1 MTFTDHDIL
10 GEITGMVAHG
20 ILKAVL
26 LTFRIEVRPRGLEI
40 GWVAEGFGVDVDS
53 VLADGKIFE
62 IELDGELAFVLPEGG
77 GAGVLAGA
85 GLEGDDEFVVRFFG
99 EGWNGEEAKGDHGER
114 AAHKMNLQSTSL
126 VRIQKYL
133 FGLCEMAGFVC
144 KIRVMISARSF
155 PVSKLAVF
163 VCLFGVVSATAPSQA
178 LAQQGRRGA
187 PPPTPTANPSSGEAK
202 PAAPEPKPSATP
214 GMAMAEPP
222 LPADAHVEQSIQ
234 LDGKTLH
241 YTATVGTLAVRD
253 SKGALSGEVVFTS
266 YIMEGKDRPVTFAF
280 NGGPGAASVY
290 LNLGAIGPKKVA
302 FGAEGQSPS
311 DPATMTDNPGTWL
324 DFTDLVFIDPI
335 GTGFSRSLV
344 PMDDAKREFYGPDQ
358 DIAYLSK
365 CVYDWLVKNG
375 RLESRKYIVGESYG
389 GYRGPRLTA
398 YLQSEIGVAVNGLVL
413 VSPAL
418 APQSGSQDIS
428 PIPWMLTLPSIV
440 AANYERQGKLTN
452 ENMAAVIDYTR
463 GEYAEDLLKGNS
475 DPAATPRLVKKV
487 TELTGLDPTFVK
499 ESGGRLETQAFLREE
514 FRETGKLGSR
524 YDPNVT
530 AYDPFP
536 YNPTQ
541 ETNDPILLSIIAP
554 TTTAMVNWV
563 TQTVGWKTDAR
574 YNALSSEVARAWDR
588 TSRNGAFAGSASAT
602 DLRVAVATDPKLR
615 VVIAHGWA
623 DLSCPFMGSVLTVSQ
638 MPIMGDPTRVQV
650 HEYPGGHMYY
660 ARMTSSLA
668 LRKDVMEMVSKH

>member
-1 MTFTDHDIL
+1 MRFPSL
-10 GEITGMVAHG
+10 SKFV
-20 ILKAVL
+20 VFSFL
-26 LTFRIEVRPRGLEI
+26 LTSFSALVPLFAAAQAGPD
-40 GWVAEGFGVDVDS
+40 AKP
-53 VLADGKIFE
+53 AD
-62 IELDGELAFVLPEGG
+62 
-77 GAGVLAGA
+77 
-85 GLEGDDEFVVRFFG
+85 
-99 EGWNGEEAKGDHGER
+99 
-114 AAHKMNLQSTSL
+114 
-126 VRIQKYL
+126 
-133 FGLCEMAGFVC
+133 
-144 KIRVMISARSF
+144 
-155 PVSKLAVF
+155 
-163 VCLFGVVSATAPSQA
+163 
-178 LAQQGRRGA
+178 
-187 PPPTPTANPSSGEAK
+187 AK
-202 PAAPEPKPSATP
+202 PAATPGISATL
-214 GMAMAEPP
+214 PP
-222 LPADAHVEQSIQ
+222 LPADAHVEQTMQ

-241 YTATVGTLAVRD
+241 YTVTVGTLPVRD
-253 SKGALSGEVVFTS
+253 GKGGLSGEVVYTS
-266 YIMEGKDRPVTFAF
+266 YVVEGKDRVVESKDRPVTFAF

-290 LNLGAIGPKKVA
+290 LNLGAIGPKRVA

-311 DPATMTDNPGTWL
+311 DPATLTDNPGTWL

-344 PMDDAKREFYGPDQ
+344 SEEESKKQFYGPDQ
-358 DIAYLSK
+358 DIAYLSRNI
-365 CVYDWLVKNG
+365 YDWLVKNG
-375 RLESRKYIVGESYG
+375 RLQARKYIVGESYG

-398 YLQSEIGVAVNGLVL
+398 YLQSQTGVAVNGLVL

-418 APQSGSQDIS
+418 SPQGGSPDIS
-428 PIPWMLTLPSIV
+428 PIPWMMTLPSIV

-452 ENMAAVIDYTR
+452 ENMGEVIDYTR
-463 GEYAEDLLKGNS
+463 SEYAVDLMKGNS

-499 ESGGRLETQAFLREE
+499 QSGGRLETQAFLREE

-541 ETNDPILLSIIAP
+541 ETQDPILLSIIAP
-554 TTTAMVNWV
+554 TTTAMVDFV
-563 TQTVGWKTDAR
+563 TRTVGWKTDAS
-574 YNALSSEVARAWDR
+574 YNALSFDVNRMWDN
-588 TSRNGAFAGSASAT
+588 SGRNGAFSGSASAT

-638 MPIMGDPTRVQV
+638 IPPMGDPTRVQV

-660 ARMTSSLA
+660 ARPASSLA

>member
-1 MTFTDHDIL
+1 
-10 GEITGMVAHG
+10 
-20 ILKAVL
+20 
-26 LTFRIEVRPRGLEI
+26 
-40 GWVAEGFGVDVDS
+40 
-53 VLADGKIFE
+53 
-62 IELDGELAFVLPEGG
+62 
-77 GAGVLAGA
+77 
-85 GLEGDDEFVVRFFG
+85 
-99 EGWNGEEAKGDHGER
+99 
-114 AAHKMNLQSTSL
+114 
-126 VRIQKYL
+126 
-133 FGLCEMAGFVC
+133 
-144 KIRVMISARSF
+144 MISTQLF
-155 PVSKLAVF
+155 PPRKFFVF
-163 VCLFGVVSATAPSQA
+163 LCLLGLFSATALTASFG
-178 LAQQGRRGA
+178 QQGRRGGGGA
-187 PPPTPTANPSSGEAK
+187 PQTAPAAPAATPAAAADAK
-202 PAAPEPKPSATP
+202 PAAPEAKPAATP
-214 GMAMAEPP
+214 GMPTTEPP
-222 LPADAHVEQSIQ
+222 LPPDAHVEQSIQ
-234 LDGKTLH
+234 MEGKTLH
-241 YTATVGTLAVRD
+241 YTATVGTLPVRD
-253 SKGALSGEVVFTS
+253 SKGALSGEVVFTA
-266 YIMEGKDRPVTFAF
+266 YTMEGKDRPVTFAF

-311 DPATMTDNPGTWL
+311 DPATLTDNPGTWL

-344 PMDDAKREFYGPDQ
+344 SPDEAKKQFYGPDQ
-358 DIAYLSK
+358 DIDYLSK

-375 RLESRKYIVGESYG
+375 RLLSKKYIVGESYG

-398 YLQSEIGVAVNGLVL
+398 HLQSQVGVAVNGLVL

-418 APQSGSQDIS
+418 SPQAGSPDLS
-428 PIPWMLTLPSIV
+428 PVPWMLTLPSIV

-463 GEYAEDLLKGNS
+463 GQYVQDLMAGNS
-475 DPAATPRLVKKV
+475 DPAATPRLVAKV
-487 TELTGLDPTFVK
+487 TELTGLDPKFVK

-554 TTTAMVNWV
+554 TTTAMVNFV
-563 TQTVGWKTDAR
+563 TQTVGWKTDAQ
-574 YNALSSEVARAWDR
+574 YYALSGPVASAWDR
-588 TSRNGAFAGSASAT
+588 SSRNGAFAGAASAT

-638 MPIMGDPTRVQV
+638 IPIMGDPTRVQV

-660 ARMTSSLA
+660 SRTASSLA